1 MEKPL
6 SSHKHRELGFSLVEM
21 LIVIAILATVTGGI
35 FLQLDTA
42 QQRISTEQTKV
53 DNFDEAR
60 DFVDQFFRDI
70 NLIGYP
76 NQRMVSFLGSSLTP
90 AQLTAAWANSNV
102 AVGLVRVDA
111 NSIWFEGDV
120 SGTGQVQ
127 SIQYMINGNAGVSP
141 CTLCLQRSQVAKANG
156 VDPQSQGTNWGTEV
170 NDVITTTATPIFT
183 YFDTSGNQIAA
194 ANLPAGIDNN
204 GAIIASIK
212 TIHINLTI
220 QNNAVLD
227 PKTKQPIQSTFE
239 GEVSINNCS
248 MGATGFLQ
256 NRCE

>member
-76 NQRMVSFLGSSLTP
+76 NQRMVSFLPANLT
-90 AQLTAAWANSNV
+90 TAWANSNV
-102 AVGLVRVDA
+102 AVGLVKVDA

-127 SIQYMINGNAGVSP
+127 SIQYMINGNAATSP
-141 CTLCLQRSQVAKANG
+141 CLLCLQRSQVAKANG
-156 VDPQSQGTNWGTEV
+156 VDPESQGTNWGTEV
-170 NDVITTTATPIFT
+170 NDVITTPIFT
-183 YFDTSGNQIAA
+183 YFDTSGNQITT
-194 ANLPAGIDNN
+194 LPQDIDNN
-204 GAIIASIK
+204 GAVIASIK